1 MGKAGRAAS
10 AVRPTFSMGA
20 GLMFGNMF
28 GKHKASPQKVVNGRF
43 EIEQDGQVAYLEY
56 NLAGKVLQLI
66 HSEVPEALR
75 GHGVA
80 STLAQS
86 ALDWAR
92 EHQVKVDVICPSVAA
107 YLEKH
112 PEYSDLV
119 LR

>member
-1 MGKAGRAAS
+1 
-10 AVRPTFSMGA
+10 
-20 GLMFGNMF
+20 MFGRSKSAQGPDSRGGPF
-28 GKHKASPQKVVNGRF
+28 AREGAEQVTNGRF
-43 EIEQDGQVAYLEY
+43 EIEQDGHVAYLEY

-75 GHGVA
+75 GRGIA
-80 STLAQS
+80 SELARS

-92 EHQVKVDVICPSVAA
+92 DNGVKVDVICPSVAA
-107 YLEKH
+107 YLAKH